1 MSKLWGLDHEVFEI
15 FYTNCWWRLIIGV
28 SRTKKIKN
36 SCLSLFLIS
45 IVSEVREMS
54 CDYGA
59 KECPW
64 KWIMKKQKQISK
76 IKKKRGGGGV
86 HWINN
91 QPTCFFPR
99 WYWEGR
105 HCWTKGSFISYLSLY
120 SKSCRK
126 KYLIIY
132 GAMLCNERQVWQ
144 TVRPCP
150 LVSPHFTLPIQCS
163 LICT

>member
-1 MSKLWGLDHEVFEI
+1 MGVRSWGIWNILYKLLM
-15 FYTNCWWRLIIGV
+15 
-28 SRTKKIKN
+28 KIDYWCVK
-36 SCLSLFLIS
+36 LSLFLIS

-76 IKKKRGGGGV
+76 IKKGGGGV

-91 QPTCFFPR
+91 QPTCFFPS

>member
-1 MSKLWGLDHEVFEI
+1 MRYLKYFIQTVDEDWLLVCQEQ
-15 FYTNCWWRLIIGV
+15 
-28 SRTKKIKN
+28 KKIKKIM
-36 SCLSLFLIS
+36 LILVFNLHS
-45 IVSEVREMS
+45 FRSQRNVMWL
-54 CDYGA
+54 YGA

-76 IKKKRGGGGV
+76 IKKGGGGV

-91 QPTCFFPR
+91 QPTCFFPS